1 MKRSGFTM
9 IELIF
14 VIVILGILASVAIP
28 KIAATRDDAKV
39 SKALTELATLKSD
52 LSIYY
57 TARGTYTAGSIGN
70 ETNVPLYTTLAN
82 GVCSNVA
89 GAIAEGTTY
98 YYCVQDG
105 GTIKP
110 VASVTPSAGGS
121 LAFADVAVAG
131 LPNTI
136 KTTNQFTAL
145 MTTVNNGGTGVSY

>member
-82 GVCSNVA
+82 GVNGSRAVV
-89 GAIAEGTTY
+89 GTVEHLLAALRGLNIINT
-98 YYCVQDG
+98 Q
-105 GTIKP
+105 
-110 VASVTPSAGGS
+110 AS
-121 LAFADVAVAG
+121 
-131 LPNTI
+131 
-136 KTTNQFTAL
+136 
-145 MTTVNNGGTGVSY
+145 